1 MNTDSSPRLPQ
12 VTRWLV
18 YAIMALA
25 ATVGIILA
33 LVAAVAPFYWGE
45 AMVEIAKEHPGL
57 DSATLLPWLLAV
69 FAMVIMMLGL
79 LWTILRKLLAILNS
93 VEAGDPFVAANAIR
107 LRAIGWLMIGAQLLG
122 IPLAFAA
129 RNAANLFGENEVGYN
144 FSLNGVLAILLVFIL
159 ADIFQRGA
167 AMREELEGT
176 V

>member
-1 MNTDSSPRLPQ
+1 MNTSSASRLSQ

-18 YAIMALA
+18 YAIMGLA
-25 ATVGIILA
+25 AAVGIFLVLLA
-33 LVAAVAPFYWGE
+33 AIAPFYWTE

-57 DSATLLPWLLAV
+57 DSAALLPWLLAV
-69 FAMVIMMLGL
+69 FALAVMVLGIF
-79 LWTILRKLLAILNS
+79 WTILRKLLAILNS
-93 VEAGDPFVAANAIR
+93 VEVGDPFIAANAVR
-107 LRAIGWLMIGAQLLG
+107 LRAIGWLMVSAQLLG

-129 RNAANLFGENEVGYN
+129 RNAANMFGDNEVGN
-144 FSLNGVLAILLVFIL
+144 DFSLNGLLAILLVFIL